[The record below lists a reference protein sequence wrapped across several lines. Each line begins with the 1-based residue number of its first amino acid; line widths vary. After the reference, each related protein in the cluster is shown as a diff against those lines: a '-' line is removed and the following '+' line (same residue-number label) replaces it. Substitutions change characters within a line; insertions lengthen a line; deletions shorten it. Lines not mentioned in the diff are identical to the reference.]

1 MSESPGKRAKSGVKV
16 GSHFCWPRAAVT
28 HVCVAVLSKGSE
40 IHRAARMRDEKP
52 TNKTCCCGTLH
63 LQVATATCASNIAVI
78 KYWGKRDS
86 KLVLP
91 INSSLSVTLD
101 PDRMG
106 TTTTAAVGAN
116 ASKPDVH
123 CSRTKALSTPE
134 RCKDP
139 VRPSFTLN

>member
-1 MSESPGKRAKSGVKV
+1 
-16 GSHFCWPRAAVT
+16 
-28 HVCVAVLSKGSE
+28 VCVAVLSKGSE

-139 VRPSFTLN
+139 VRSSSKLN